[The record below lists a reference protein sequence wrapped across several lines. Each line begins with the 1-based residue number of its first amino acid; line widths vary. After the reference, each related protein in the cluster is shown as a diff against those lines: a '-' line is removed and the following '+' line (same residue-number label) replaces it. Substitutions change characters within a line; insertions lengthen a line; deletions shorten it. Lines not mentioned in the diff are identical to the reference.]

1 MRGSGRAGVPGA
13 RAGQRQSWDASLTI
27 EQRQRCLAAVAHLCA
42 TGGGNTAVS
51 VSVALGLGKD
61 YVSRVRVG
69 TQTLTADF
77 MQRVAGALQTTVEDV
92 TAGRWA
98 APGRAA

>member
-1 MRGSGRAGVPGA
+1 MRNSGRTGTPGA

-27 EQRQRCLAAVAHLCA
+27 EARQRCLSAVARLCNRD
-42 TGGGNTAVS
+42 GGNSAVS
-51 VSVALGLGKD
+51 RSLGLGEN
-61 YVSRVRVG
+61 YVARVRVG

-77 MQRVAGALQTTVEDV
+77 MQRVAGALQTTVEDITV
-92 TAGRWA
+92 GRWS